1 MFAASLSTAVV
12 LVVVVS
18 TPAQPPEWEW
28 LVDDRTSLAE
38 FVRHPVK
45 PFSNP
50 PLTTRFALEAE
61 APGRVATATAV
72 TPATPAVAAAT
83 RARSDCLGRRVPA
96 CREGRKGMHILPM
109 VKIAR
114 PNGVPSATA
123 FANDVG
129 RIGGRL

>member
-12 LVVVVS
+12 LLVVVS
-18 TPAQPPEWEW
+18 AAAQLPEWAW

-38 FVRHPVK
+38 FVRHPVR

-61 APGRVATATAV
+61 APGRVAAATAV
-72 TPATPAVAAAT
+72 TPATPAIVAAA

-96 CREGRKGMHILPM
+96 
-109 VKIAR
+109 
-114 PNGVPSATA
+114 
-123 FANDVG
+123 
-129 RIGGRL
+129 